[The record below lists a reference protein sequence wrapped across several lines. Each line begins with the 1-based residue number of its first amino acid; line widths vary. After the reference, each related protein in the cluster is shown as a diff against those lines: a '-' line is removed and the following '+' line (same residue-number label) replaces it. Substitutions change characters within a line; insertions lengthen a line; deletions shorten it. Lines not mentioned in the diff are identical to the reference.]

1 MPDTPTI
8 PGAAPRTSSRGATP
22 SPVNEHGT
30 RAGRTVRDVR
40 SSMPAVAWWVVCLC
54 LAVMFLYPL
63 WVMLSMALKDPIEQ
77 GRIPPTFFPHAP
89 GLANFTHLASVQGLN
104 VFGNLLNSV
113 AVTLASTVATV
124 LVATLAGYA
133 LARARFWGSNIV
145 FFLILAT
152 FMIPFQAIITPL
164 FMVLK
169 TLHLN
174 NSLVG
179 LTVVYVTF
187 NLPFGLFIMR
197 NSFAA
202 VPGTLEE
209 AAQVDGCGI
218 FSALRHIL
226 LPIVAPGLV
235 TTALLTFFA
244 SWNEFFA
251 ALILI
256 TDQSKFTLPVTLT
269 LVTSGQFGTINW
281 GALQA
286 GVALTIVPC
295 IVIYVLL
302 QRYYVSGMLNGAL
315 K

>member
-1 MPDTPTI
+1 MTQSPVTQSPT
-8 PGAAPRTSSRGATP
+8 ATP
-22 SPVNEHGT
+22 PEQPT
-30 RAGRTVRDVR
+30 ADAPEGRIRGIR
-40 SSMPAVAWWVVCLC
+40 SSMPAAAWWVVCVC
-54 LAVMFLYPL
+54 LAIAFIYPL
-63 WVMLSMALKDPIEQ
+63 YVMLSMALKDPSEQ
-77 GRIPPTFFPHAP
+77 GLIPPTFLPHHP
-89 GLANFTHLASVQGLN
+89 TFANFAHLASVQGLN
-104 VFGNLLNSV
+104 VFGNLGNSV
-113 AVTLASTVATV
+113 VVTLAATLGTIVVATF
-124 LVATLAGYA
+124 AGYA
-133 LARARFWGSNIV
+133 LARARFPGSNLV

-174 NSLVG
+174 NSLLG
-179 LTVVYVTF
+179 LTIVYITF

-202 VPGTLEE
+202 VPSTLEE
-209 AAQVDGCGI
+209 AALVDGCGI
-218 FSALRHIL
+218 LSALRHIM
-226 LPIVAPGLV
+226 LPIVLPGII

-256 TDQSKFTLPVTLT
+256 TDQDKFTLPVTLT
-269 LVTSGQFGTINW
+269 LVSSGQFGTVNW
-281 GALQA
+281 GSLQA
-286 GVALTIVPC
+286 GVALTIIPC

>member
-1 MPDTPTI
+1 MAESALVQGSDS
-8 PGAAPRTSSRGATP
+8 AAATADGKRAEPRTRHLR
-22 SPVNEHGT
+22 E
-30 RAGRTVRDVR
+30 VRL
-40 SSMPAVAWWVVCLC
+40 SMPALAWWVVCIC
-54 LAVMFLYPL
+54 LALAFLYPL
-63 WVMLSMALKDPIEQ
+63 YVMLTMALKGPAEQ
-77 GRIPPTFFPHAP
+77 GLIPPTFVPHAP
-89 GLANFTHLASVQGLN
+89 TFANFTKLASVQGLN
-104 VFGNLLNSV
+104 VFGNLANSV
-113 AVTLASTVATV
+113 IVTLAATLGTVVVATF
-124 LVATLAGYA
+124 AGYA
-133 LARARFWGSNIV
+133 LARARFPGSNIV

-174 NSLVG
+174 NSLIG
-179 LTVVYVTF
+179 LTIVYITF

-202 VPGTLEE
+202 VPSTLEE
-209 AAQVDGCGI
+209 AALVDGCGI
-218 FSALRHIL
+218 LSALRHIM
-226 LPIVAPGLV
+226 LPIVLPGII

-256 TDQSKFTLPVTLT
+256 TDQEKFTLPVTLT
-269 LVTSGQFGTINW
+269 LVSSGQFGTVDW
-281 GALQA
+281 GSLQA
-286 GVALTIVPC
+286 GVALTIIPC

>member
-1 MPDTPTI
+1 MAETTLSPADARRTT
-8 PGAAPRTSSRGATP
+8 AARAERKGSL
-22 SPVNEHGT
+22 GT
-30 RAGRTVRDVR
+30 LREVR
-40 SSMPAVAWWVVCLC
+40 SSMPALAWWVICLC
-54 LAVMFLYPL
+54 LAVAFLYPI
-63 WVMLSMALKDPIEQ
+63 WVMLSMALKDPAEQ
-77 GRIPPTFFPHAP
+77 GQIPPSLFPHSP
-89 GLANFTHLASVQGLN
+89 SLANFTHLASVQGLN
-104 VFGNLLNSV
+104 VFGNLANSV
-113 AVTLASTVATV
+113 VVTLAATVGTV

-133 LARARFWGSNIV
+133 LARAKFWGSNLV
-145 FFLILAT
+145 FFVILAT

-169 TLHLN
+169 TLHLS

-179 LTVVYVTF
+179 LTIVYITF

-202 VPGTLEE
+202 VPSTLEE

-218 FSALRHIL
+218 FSALRNIL

-256 TDQSKFTLPVTLT
+256 TDQTKFTLPVTLT
-269 LVTSGQFGTINW
+269 LVTSGDFGTVDW

-295 IVIYVLL
+295 IVIYLLL

>member
-1 MPDTPTI
+1 MPESALVQ
-8 PGAAPRTSSRGATP
+8 GSESAAAPADGKRAEPRTRHLR
-22 SPVNEHGT
+22 E
-30 RAGRTVRDVR
+30 VRL
-40 SSMPAVAWWVVCLC
+40 SMPALAWWVVCIC
-54 LAVMFLYPL
+54 LALAFLYPL
-63 WVMLSMALKDPIEQ
+63 YVMLTMALKGPAEQ
-77 GRIPPTFFPHAP
+77 GLIPPTFVPHAP
-89 GLANFTHLASVQGLN
+89 TFANFTKLASVQGLN
-104 VFGNLLNSV
+104 VFGNLANSV
-113 AVTLASTVATV
+113 IVTLAATLGTVVVATF
-124 LVATLAGYA
+124 AGYA
-133 LARARFWGSNIV
+133 LARARFPGSNIV

-174 NSLVG
+174 NSLLG
-179 LTVVYVTF
+179 LTIVYITF

-202 VPGTLEE
+202 VPSTLEE
-209 AAQVDGCGI
+209 AALVDGCGI
-218 FSALRHIL
+218 LSALRHIM
-226 LPIVAPGLV
+226 LPIVLPGII

-256 TDQSKFTLPVTLT
+256 TDQDKFTLPVTLT
-269 LVTSGQFGTINW
+269 LVSSGQFGTVNW
-281 GALQA
+281 GSLQA
-286 GVALTIVPC
+286 GVALTIIPC

>member
-1 MPDTPTI
+1 MTQH
-8 PGAAPRTSSRGATP
+8 
-22 SPVNEHGT
+22 VK
-30 RAGRTVRDVR
+30 DVR
-40 SSMPAVAWWVVCLC
+40 ASMPGIAWWVVCVC
-54 LAVMFLYPL
+54 LALAFLYPL
-63 WVMLSMALKDPIEQ
+63 YVMVGMALKGPAEQ
-77 GRIPPTFFPHAP
+77 GLIPPTLFPNDP
-89 GLANFTHLASVQGLN
+89 TLSNFSQLANVRGGLN
-104 VFGNLLNSV
+104 VFGNLGNSIL
-113 AVTLASTVATV
+113 VTLAATAGTV

-133 LARARFWGSNIV
+133 LARAKFPGSGIL

-169 TLHLN
+169 TLQLN
-174 NSLVG
+174 NSLLG
-179 LTVVYVTF
+179 LVVVYVTF

-202 VPGTLEE
+202 VPSTLEE

-218 FSALRHIL
+218 FSTLRHIL
-226 LPIVAPGLV
+226 LPVVLPGV
-235 TTALLTFFA
+235 ITTALLTFFA

-256 TDQSKFTLPVTLT
+256 TDQERFTLPVTLT
-269 LVTSGQFGTINW
+269 LVSSGQFGTVNW
-281 GALQA
+281 GSLQA
-286 GVALTIVPC
+286 GVALTIIPC

-302 QRYYVSGMLNGAL
+302 QRYYVSGMLSGAL

>member
-1 MPDTPTI
+1 MADTAT
-8 PGAAPRTSSRGATP
+8 ATNARTAPRAS
-22 SPVNEHGT
+22 T
-30 RAGRTVRDVR
+30 RAQDEERARPGFLREVRR
-40 SSMPAVAWWVVCLC
+40 SMPALAWWVVCLC
-54 LAVMFLYPL
+54 LAVAFLYPL
-63 WVMLSMALKDPIEQ
+63 FVMLSMALKGPVEQ
-77 GRIPPTFFPHAP
+77 GQIPPTVFPHAP
-89 GLANFTHLASVQGLN
+89 TLGNFTRLTSVQGLN

-113 AVTLASTVATV
+113 LVTLAATV
-124 LVATLAGYA
+124 LTVVVATLAGYA
-133 LARARFWGSNIV
+133 LARARFPGSTIV
-145 FFLILAT
+145 FFAILAT

-169 TLHLN
+169 TLGLN

-179 LTVVYVTF
+179 LTIVYVTF

-209 AAQVDGCGI
+209 AALVDGCGI
-218 FSALRHIL
+218 LTALRHIM
-226 LPIVAPGLV
+226 LPIVMPGV
-235 TTALLTFFA
+235 ITTALLTFFA

-251 ALILI
+251 ALILL
-256 TDQSKFTLPVTLT
+256 TDQDKFTLPVTLT
-269 LVTSGQFGTINW
+269 LVTSGQFGTVNW
-281 GALQA
+281 GALEA
-286 GVALTIVPC
+286 GVALTIIPC

>member
-1 MPDTPTI
+1 M
-8 PGAAPRTSSRGATP
+8 SSRDL
-22 SPVNEHGT
+22 T
-30 RAGRTVRDVR
+30 RQEPARLTSGGRGR
-40 SSMPAVAWWVVCLC
+40 SGVPAVVWWVICLC
-54 LAVMFLYPL
+54 LAIAFLYPL
-63 WVMLSMALKDPIEQ
+63 YVMLSMALKSPAEQ
-77 GRIPPTFFPHAP
+77 GLIPPSFFPHHP
-89 GLANFTHLASVQGLN
+89 TFANFAHLASVQGLN
-104 VFGNLLNSV
+104 VFGNLGNSV
-113 AVTLASTVATV
+113 IVTLAATVGTV

-133 LARARFWGSNIV
+133 LARARFPGSNLV

-174 NSLVG
+174 NSLLG
-179 LTVVYVTF
+179 LTIVYVTF

-197 NSFAA
+197 NSFAS
-202 VPGTLEE
+202 VPATLEE
-209 AAQVDGCGI
+209 AALVDGCGI
-218 FSALRHIL
+218 LSALRHIM
-226 LPIVAPGLV
+226 LPIVLPGIV

-256 TDQSKFTLPVTLT
+256 TDQDKFTLPVTLT
-269 LVTSGQFGTINW
+269 LVSSGQFGTVNW
-281 GALQA
+281 GALEA
-286 GVALTIVPC
+286 GVALTVLPC
-295 IVIYVLL
+295 IVIYLLL

>member
-1 MPDTPTI
+1 MADTATRTT
-8 PGAAPRTSSRGATP
+8 GRRAPRASAR
-22 SPVNEHGT
+22 VQDEE
-30 RAGRTVRDVR
+30 RARPGFLREVRA
-40 SSMPAVAWWVVCLC
+40 SMPALAWWVVCVC
-54 LAVMFLYPL
+54 LAVAFLYPIF
-63 WVMLSMALKDPIEQ
+63 VMLSMALKGPVEQ
-77 GRIPPTFFPHAP
+77 GQIPPTVFPHAP
-89 GLANFTHLASVQGLN
+89 TLGNFTRLSSVQGLN

-113 AVTLASTVATV
+113 MVTLSATV
-124 LVATLAGYA
+124 LTVIIATLAGYA
-133 LARARFWGSNIV
+133 LARARFPGSNIV
-145 FFLILAT
+145 FFVALAT

-169 TLHLN
+169 TLGLN

-179 LTVVYVTF
+179 LTIVYVTF

-209 AAQVDGCGI
+209 AALVDGCGI
-218 FSALRHIL
+218 LSALRHIM
-226 LPIVAPGLV
+226 LPIVLPGV
-235 TTALLTFFA
+235 ITTALLTFFA

-251 ALILI
+251 ALILL
-256 TDQSKFTLPVTLT
+256 TDQDKFTLPVTLT
-269 LVTSGQFGTINW
+269 LVTSGQFGTVNW
-281 GALQA
+281 GALEA

>member
-1 MPDTPTI
+1 MADTLTRRSARALEPT
-8 PGAAPRTSSRGATP
+8 
-22 SPVNEHGT
+22 
-30 RAGRTVRDVR
+30 TVRRTRTLTDVR
-40 SSMPAVAWWVVCLC
+40 TSMPALAWWVVCVC
-54 LAVMFLYPL
+54 LAVLFLYPL
-63 WVMLSMALKDPIEQ
+63 VVMLSMALKGPLEQ
-77 GRIPPTFFPHAP
+77 SQIPPTLLPHVP
-89 GLANFTHLASVQGLN
+89 TLGNFTHLASVQGLN

-113 AVTLASTVATV
+113 LVTLSATV
-124 LVATLAGYA
+124 LTVIVATLAGYA
-133 LARARFWGSNIV
+133 LARARFPGSNIV
-145 FFLILAT
+145 FFAILAT

-164 FMVLK
+164 FMVMK
-169 TLHLN
+169 TLGLD

-179 LTVVYVTF
+179 LTIVYVTF

-209 AAQVDGCGI
+209 AALVDGCGI
-218 FSALRHIL
+218 LQALRHIM
-226 LPIVAPGLV
+226 LPIVAPGV
-235 TTALLTFFA
+235 ITTALLTFFA

-269 LVTSGQFGTINW
+269 LVTSGQFGTVNW
-281 GALQA
+281 GALEA

-295 IVIYVLL
+295 LVIYLLL

>member
-1 MPDTPTI
+1 MADTRTAPPTSPALDPRPA
-8 PGAAPRTSSRGATP
+8 PGARSRA
-22 SPVNEHGT
+22 
-30 RAGRTVRDVR
+30 RGRGGVLGEVRR
-40 SSMPAVAWWVVCLC
+40 SMPAAAWWVVCLC
-54 LAVMFLYPL
+54 LAVVFLYPL
-63 WVMLSMALKDPIEQ
+63 FVMLSMAFKGSREQ
-77 GRIPPTFFPHAP
+77 GRIPPTAFPHAP
-89 GLANFTHLASVQGLN
+89 TLENFTHLASVQGLN

-113 AVTLASTVATV
+113 LVTLAATV
-124 LVATLAGYA
+124 LTVIVATLAGYA
-133 LARARFWGSNIV
+133 LARARFPGSDVV
-145 FFLILAT
+145 FFVALAT

-169 TLHLN
+169 TLGLN

-179 LTVVYVTF
+179 LTIVYVTF

-209 AAQVDGCGI
+209 AALVDGCGI
-218 FSALRHIL
+218 LTALRHIM
-226 LPIVAPGLV
+226 LPIVMPGV
-235 TTALLTFFA
+235 ITTALLTFFA

-251 ALILI
+251 ALILL
-256 TDQSKFTLPVTLT
+256 TDQDKFTLPVTLT
-269 LVTSGQFGTINW
+269 LVTSGQFGTVNW
-281 GALQA
+281 GALEA

>member
-1 MPDTPTI
+1 MT
-8 PGAAPRTSSRGATP
+8 GF
-22 SPVNEHGT
+22 VK
-30 RAGRTVRDVR
+30 DVR
-40 SSMPAVAWWVVCLC
+40 SSMPAIAWWVVCVC
-54 LAVMFLYPL
+54 LAIAFLYPL
-63 WVMLSMALKDPIEQ
+63 SVMLSMALKGPAEQ
-77 GRIPPTFFPHAP
+77 GSIPPTLIPNDPTLLNFTR
-89 GLANFTHLASVQGLN
+89 LANHQGGLN
-104 VFGNLLNSV
+104 VFANLGNSV
-113 AVTLASTVATV
+113 VVTLAATVGTV

-133 LARARFWGSNIV
+133 LARAKFPGSNIL

-169 TLHLN
+169 TLQLN
-174 NSLVG
+174 NSLLG
-179 LTVVYVTF
+179 LIVVYITF

-197 NSFAA
+197 NAFAA
-202 VPGTLEE
+202 VPTTLEE

-218 FSALRHIL
+218 FSGLRHIL
-226 LPIVAPGLV
+226 LPIVLPGII

-256 TDQSKFTLPVTLT
+256 TDQEKFTLPVTLT
-269 LVTSGQFGTINW
+269 LVTSGQFGTVNW

-286 GVALTIVPC
+286 GVALTIIPC

-302 QRYYVSGMLNGAL
+302 QRYYVSGMLSGAL

>member
-1 MPDTPTI
+1 MADTPT
-8 PGAAPRTSSRGATP
+8 
-22 SPVNEHGT
+22 VT
-30 RAGRTVRDVR
+30 RATRTQEQRSAAHAVEASPRRGLRTLTDVR
-40 SSMPAVAWWVVCLC
+40 RSMPALAWWVVCLC
-54 LAVMFLYPL
+54 LAVVFLYPL
-63 WVMLSMALKDPIEQ
+63 WVMISMALKGPVEGGQ
-77 GRIPPTFFPHAP
+77 IPPTLYPHAP
-89 GLANFTHLASVQGLN
+89 TLGNFVHLASVQGLN
-104 VFGNLLNSV
+104 VFDNLVNSV
-113 AVTLASTVATV
+113 LVTLSATV
-124 LVATLAGYA
+124 LTVIVATLAGYA
-133 LARARFWGSNIV
+133 LSRARFPGSNIV
-145 FFLILAT
+145 FFAILAT

-169 TLHLN
+169 TMHLN

-179 LTVVYVTF
+179 LTIVYVTF

-209 AAQVDGCGI
+209 AALVDGCGI
-218 FSALRHIL
+218 LTALRHIM
-226 LPIVAPGLV
+226 LPIVAPGLI

-251 ALILI
+251 ALILL

-269 LVTSGQFGTINW
+269 LVTSGQFGTVNW
-281 GALQA
+281 GALEA
-286 GVALTIVPC
+286 GVALTILPC

>member
-1 MPDTPTI
+1 MAET
-8 PGAAPRTSSRGATP
+8 AL
-22 SPVNEHGT
+22 T
-30 RAGRTVRDVR
+30 RADARHASQARTAVRKGSPARGRLHEIR
-40 SSMPAVAWWVVCLC
+40 SSMPALAWWVVCLC
-54 LAVMFLYPL
+54 LAVAFLYPL
-63 WVMLSMALKDPIEQ
+63 WVMVSMALKDQAEQ

-89 GLANFTHLASVQGLN
+89 SLGNFTHLASVQGLN
-104 VFGNLLNSV
+104 VFGNLANSV
-113 AVTLASTVATV
+113 VVTLAATIGTV

-133 LARARFWGSNIV
+133 LARAKFWGSNLV
-145 FFLILAT
+145 FFVILAT

-174 NSLVG
+174 NSLLG
-179 LTVVYVTF
+179 LTIVYITF

-197 NSFAA
+197 NAFAA
-202 VPGTLEE
+202 VPSTLEE

-218 FSALRHIL
+218 FSALRNIL

-256 TDQSKFTLPVTLT
+256 TDQAKFTLPVTLT
-269 LVTSGQFGTINW
+269 LVTSGEFGTVNW

-295 IVIYVLL
+295 IVIYLLL

>member
-1 MPDTPTI
+1 MADTAT
-8 PGAAPRTSSRGATP
+8 ATDARTAPRASTRSR
-22 SPVNEHGT
+22 SEE
-30 RAGRTVRDVR
+30 RARPGFLREVRR
-40 SSMPAVAWWVVCLC
+40 SMPALAWWVVCLC
-54 LAVMFLYPL
+54 LAVAFLYPL
-63 WVMLSMALKDPIEQ
+63 YVMLTMALKGPVEQ
-77 GRIPPTFFPHAP
+77 AQIPPTVFPHAP
-89 GLANFTHLASVQGLN
+89 TLENFTRLSSVQGLN

-113 AVTLASTVATV
+113 LVTLAATV
-124 LVATLAGYA
+124 LTVIVATLAGYA
-133 LARARFWGSNIV
+133 LARARFPGSTIV
-145 FFLILAT
+145 FFAILAT

-169 TLHLN
+169 TLGLN

-179 LTVVYVTF
+179 LTIVYVTF

-209 AAQVDGCGI
+209 AALVDGCGI
-218 FSALRHIL
+218 LTALRHIM
-226 LPIVAPGLV
+226 LPIVMPGV
-235 TTALLTFFA
+235 ITTALLTFFA

-251 ALILI
+251 ALILL
-256 TDQSKFTLPVTLT
+256 TDQDKFTLPVTLT
-269 LVTSGQFGTINW
+269 LVTSGQFGTVNW
-281 GALQA
+281 GALEA
-286 GVALTIVPC
+286 GVALTIIPC

>member
-1 MPDTPTI
+1 MPDSAMVQQSES
-8 PGAAPRTSSRGATP
+8 AAAVADRGRTEPRTRHLR
-22 SPVNEHGT
+22 E
-30 RAGRTVRDVR
+30 VRL
-40 SSMPAVAWWVVCLC
+40 SMPALAWWVICIC
-54 LAVMFLYPL
+54 LALAFLYPL
-63 WVMLSMALKDPIEQ
+63 YVMLTMALKGPAEQ
-77 GRIPPTFFPHAP
+77 GLIPPTFVPHAP
-89 GLANFTHLASVQGLN
+89 TLANFTKLASVQGLN
-104 VFGNLLNSV
+104 VFGNLANSV
-113 AVTLASTVATV
+113 IVTLAATLGTIVVATF
-124 LVATLAGYA
+124 AGYA
-133 LARARFWGSNIV
+133 LARARFPGSNLV

-174 NSLVG
+174 NSLIG
-179 LTVVYVTF
+179 LTIVYITF

-202 VPGTLEE
+202 VPSTLEE
-209 AAQVDGCGI
+209 AALVDGCGI
-218 FSALRHIL
+218 LSALRHIM
-226 LPIVAPGLV
+226 LPIVLPGII

-256 TDQSKFTLPVTLT
+256 TDQEKFTLPVTLT
-269 LVTSGQFGTINW
+269 LVSSGQFGTIDW
-281 GALQA
+281 GSLQA
-286 GVALTIVPC
+286 GVALTIIPC

>member
-1 MPDTPTI
+1 MAETTLSPAD
-8 PGAAPRTSSRGATP
+8 ARRATP
-22 SPVNEHGT
+22 DRTAEKGSHGIL
-30 RAGRTVRDVR
+30 REVR
-40 SSMPAVAWWVVCLC
+40 SSMPALAWWVICVC
-54 LAVMFLYPL
+54 LAVAFLYPI
-63 WVMLSMALKDPIEQ
+63 WVMLSMALKDPAEQ
-77 GRIPPTFFPHAP
+77 GQIPPSFFPHSP
-89 GLANFTHLASVQGLN
+89 SLANFTHLASVQGLN
-104 VFGNLLNSV
+104 VFGNLANSV
-113 AVTLASTVATV
+113 VVTLAATVGTV

-133 LARARFWGSNIV
+133 LARAKFWGSNLV
-145 FFLILAT
+145 FFVILAT

-169 TLHLN
+169 TLHLS

-179 LTVVYVTF
+179 LTIVYITF

-202 VPGTLEE
+202 VPATLEE

-218 FSALRHIL
+218 FRALRNIL

-269 LVTSGQFGTINW
+269 LVTSGDFGTVDW

-295 IVIYVLL
+295 IVIYLLL